1 MQPDL
6 KSSELLLEEITKK
19 ILHTQY
25 PDYKNLNSI
34 IIDKFNQYKDHPSTN
49 KTHLFEGR
57 YENIYI
63 STDLI
68 LEIQTVLTFA
78 TRCVEKITGKSQ
90 LHSGL
95 WFNYMEPGEVTLPHS
110 HDDDDEIYSA
120 VYYLKVPEDSGHLII
135 NEKQKELIIKPQAG
149 MLVLFPPELVHHVT
163 KNNSN
168 EFRLSLGINIGC
180 KT

>member
-1 MQPDL
+1 MQLDL
-6 KSSELLLEEITKK
+6 NTNELFLEEITEN
-19 ILHTQY
+19 ILRYQY
-25 PDYKNLNSI
+25 PDYKTLNSTI
-34 IIDKFNQYKDHPSTN
+34 INKFNLYKDHTSTN

-63 STDLI
+63 TTDLI
-68 LEIQTVLTFA
+68 AEIKTVLTLA
-78 TRCVEKITGKSQ
+78 TRCVEKITGKSK

-95 WFNYMEPGEVTLPHS
+95 WFNYMEPGHLTLPHS

-120 VYYLKVPEDSGHLII
+120 VYYLQVPENSGNLVI
-135 NEKQKELIIKPQAG
+135 NENKKEFIIKPKTGA
-149 MLVLFPPELVHHVT
+149 LVLFPPELVHHVT
-163 KNNSN
+163 KNDSN